1 MFGFLPA
8 SPPLGRGVGAYLAAK
23 PWSKPAFPGTARAW
37 GARVE
42 EPGGRQSPVGHKV
55 TGLGAEASDLV
66 PNFRG
71 QGLFYFLW

>member
-1 MFGFLPA
+1 ML
-8 SPPLGRGVGAYLAAK
+8 
-23 PWSKPAFPGTARAW
+23 
-37 GARVE
+37 